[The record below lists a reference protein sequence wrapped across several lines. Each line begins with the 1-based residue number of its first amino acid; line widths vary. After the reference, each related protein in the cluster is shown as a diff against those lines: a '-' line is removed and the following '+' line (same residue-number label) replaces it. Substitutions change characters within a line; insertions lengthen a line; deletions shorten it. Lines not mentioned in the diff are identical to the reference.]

1 MIEEKNDKA
10 DKGTEMKTYSD
21 MTFEE
26 LLKYKVRL
34 IDDGVW
40 SEMSIDEKKDML
52 RKPEVLT

>member
-1 MIEEKNDKA
+1 
-10 DKGTEMKTYSD
+10 MKSYKE